1 MLTNNEIAFT
11 NLLFVKFRN
20 KATDKNF
27 KRGTRR
33 IFVGTTSVLIKN
45 IWNINLKTNTY
56 GLIELN
62 KKIPIVNNER
72 FVIQNIEN
80 NKFFGG
86 EFLFFINNKFLKKH
100 IINQSIKKIEMNSLF
115 DLFTVLNKEFIQ
127 DSIKT
132 VNIEDWIIKEDT
144 LKKIKTDI
152 DQNYKEINKVGFI
165 KYMNREYFIDQE
177 FLDKVMKNFKNVNI
191 FEDQIAINLND
202 EAVDNE
208 TFEDIK
214 TKLGETL
221 EVNKLE
227 INQYDKESIKSLF
240 LNEKIYRISK
250 NIIIA
255 DLHLNILIKHLE
267 KLPLEF
273 SVSEFKDQTKL
284 SRKYAIPM
292 LELLDKKLITSK
304 INDSGDRKKLV

>member
-1 MLTNNEIAFT
+1 MANQSTQKYIDGEKDWITAMLASQPIVEGKSSEQVEKLLIQEIKEPEEIDIDPDIEKEIA
-11 NLLFVKFRN
+11 
-20 KATDKNF
+20 
-27 KRGTRR
+27 
-33 IFVGTTSVLIKN
+33 
-45 IWNINLKTNTY
+45 
-56 GLIELN
+56 ELQE
-62 KKIPIVNNER
+62 KKLDE
-72 FVIQNIEN
+72 E
-80 NKFFGG
+80 K
-86 EFLFFINNKFLKKH
+86 
-100 IINQSIKKIEMNSLF
+100 
-115 DLFTVLNKEFIQ
+115 KEFVQ
-127 DSIKT
+127 ESIKT
-132 VNIEDWIIKEDT
+132 VNIEAWIIKEDT
-144 LKKIKTDI
+144 LKKIEADI

-177 FLDKVMKNFKNVNI
+177 FLDKVVKNFKNVNI

-208 TFEDIK
+208 TYEDIK
-214 TKLGETL
+214 KKLGETL

-273 SVSEFKDQTKL
+273 SVSEFKDQTEL

>member
-1 MLTNNEIAFT
+1 M
-11 NLLFVKFRN
+11 
-20 KATDKNF
+20 
-27 KRGTRR
+27 
-33 IFVGTTSVLIKN
+33 
-45 IWNINLKTNTY
+45 
-56 GLIELN
+56 
-62 KKIPIVNNER
+62 
-72 FVIQNIEN
+72 
-80 NKFFGG
+80 
-86 EFLFFINNKFLKKH
+86 
-100 IINQSIKKIEMNSLF
+100 
-115 DLFTVLNKEFIQ
+115 
-127 DSIKT
+127 
-132 VNIEDWIIKEDT
+132 NIEDWIIKEDT